1 MSVKAIDG
9 QFQINTR
16 NSSYI
21 MLVERG
27 YLFHVYWGK
36 KISFGD
42 NSYIGILLFPLILKT
57 ATADF
62 LLKEDLL
69 NIPVGEGGIL
79 KIRRLR

>member
-27 YLFHVYWGK
+27 YLFQ
-36 KISFGD
+36 
-42 NSYIGILLFPLILKT
+42 
-57 ATADF
+57 
-62 LLKEDLL
+62 
-69 NIPVGEGGIL
+69 
-79 KIRRLR
+79 R